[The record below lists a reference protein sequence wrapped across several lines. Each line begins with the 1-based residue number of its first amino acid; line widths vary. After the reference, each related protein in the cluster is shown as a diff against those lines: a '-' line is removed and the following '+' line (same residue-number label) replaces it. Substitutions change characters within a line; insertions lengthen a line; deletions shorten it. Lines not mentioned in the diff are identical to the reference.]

1 MSGGEMAI
9 SAESV
14 KELREKTGAGMLDC
28 KKALESSDGDVA
40 AAMEQLRKAGLA
52 SAGKRAGRQ
61 TQEGLV
67 EAYIHPGGKI
77 GVLLEV
83 NCETDFVAR
92 TDQFKELVRD
102 LAMQV
107 AAAAPLSVSRDELP
121 EDVVAKEKEILMA
134 QASSMNKPENVLEKI
149 VQGKME
155 KYYSEVA
162 LMEQPYVKEPKQK
175 VEDRVKEAIASLG
188 ENINVR
194 RFVRF
199 KLGAE

>member
-9 SAESV
+9 TAEAV
-14 KELREKTGAGMLDC
+14 RELREKTGAGMLDC
-28 KKALESSDGDVA
+28 KKALEKSEGDVA
-40 AAMEQLRKAGLA
+40 AAMEQLRKEGLA

-77 GVLLEV
+77 GVLIEV

-102 LAMQV
+102 IAMQI
-107 AAAAPLSVSRDELP
+107 AASAPLAVTREGLP
-121 EDVVAKEKEILMA
+121 EDLVAKEKEILMA
-134 QASSMNKPENVLEKI
+134 QASNMNKPENVLEKI
-149 VQGKME
+149 VLGKME
-155 KYYSEVA
+155 KYFSEVT

-175 VEDRVKEAIASLG
+175 VEDRVKEGIAALG

-199 KLGAE
+199 KLGAD

>member
-1 MSGGEMAI
+1 MAI

-28 KKALESSDGDVA
+28 KKALESNDGDVA

-121 EDVVAKEKEILMA
+121 EDLVAKEKEILMA
-134 QASSMNKPENVLEKI
+134 QASSMNKPESVLEKI

>member
-1 MSGGEMAI
+1 MAI
-9 SAESV
+9 TAEMV
-14 KELREKTGAGMLDC
+14 RELREKTGAGMLDC
-28 KKALESSDGDVA
+28 KKALEKNDGDVSA
-40 AAMEQLRKAGLA
+40 AIEQLRKEGLA

-77 GVLLEV
+77 GVLVEV

-92 TDQFKELVRD
+92 TDQFAELVRD
-102 LAMQV
+102 MAMQV
-107 AAAAPLSVSRDELP
+107 AAAEPIAVTREEVPEELW
-121 EDVVAKEKEILMA
+121 AKEKEILMA
-134 QASSMNKPENVLEKI
+134 QAENMNKPAKVLEKI
-149 VQGKME
+149 VEGKME
-155 KYYSEVA
+155 KFYSEVV